1 MLEIVSFQPQTLIT
15 AS

>member
-1 MLEIVSFQPQTLIT
+1 MLEIVSLQPQTLIT